1 MAAKRSIERAAKSA
15 LTKDEKARAKA
26 QAKSVT
32 DSFVNFAANLG
43 IGSDNLMSGSTYGFN
58 PVTRNRTMLE
68 WIHRGSWLG
77 GLAVDIVADD
87 MVRAGVELEGEIDPA
102 DIRRIEESITS
113 LKVWEGT
120 GNVVRWSRL
129 YGGALGVILIDGQ
142 DPSTP
147 LRINTIRKGQFCG
160 LQVLDRWMVEPSLND
175 LVTDLGPDL
184 GLPKYYRVTPNA
196 PALPRQTVHHS
207 RCIRLEG
214 VHLPYW
220 QRIME
225 QLWGISILERL
236 YDRMV
241 AFDSATTGAAQLVY
255 KAHLR
260 TLKIKDLRQVVAG
273 GPDAMNGLLAYVN
286 MMRRYQGI
294 EGINMIDAEDDF
306 QTDTHGAFSGLS
318 DALQQFG
325 QQISGALQ
333 IPLTRLFGQSPAGFS
348 SGDTDMRNYYDGIL
362 SAQVRDLKIPM
373 TRVYRC
379 AAASEDIVLP
389 DGFSLKFRSLWQL
402 SDDQKADI
410 AGKVVTAVTAAED
423 IIGRQTALKELKQ
436 SSQVTGI
443 FSNITDENINAAEAD
458 LPPSAEGLLKP
469 GEEPTQDGYTGPK
482 FAIIRGLDENQWQ
495 VESSDGER
503 LGVYPTVEQA
513 RRVAKSFE
521 DVWMKEYLKKSKS

>member
-1 MAAKRSIERAAKSA
+1 MAAKKSIERAAKTAISR
-15 LTKDEKARAKA
+15 DEKARAKA

-43 IGSDNLMSGSTYGFN
+43 IGTDNLMSGSTYGFN
-58 PVTRNRTMLE
+58 PITRNRVMLE

-87 MVRAGVELEGEIDPA
+87 MVRAGVELKGEIQPG
-102 DIRRIEESITS
+102 DIETIEECVTS
-113 LKVWEGT
+113 LKVWEGV

-142 DPSTP
+142 DSSTP
-147 LRINTIRKGQFCG
+147 LRINTIRKGQFRG
-160 LQVLDRWMVEPSLND
+160 LQVLDRWMVEPTLND
-175 LVTDLGPDL
+175 LVTELGPDM
-184 GLPKYYRVTPNA
+184 GLPKFYRVTPNA
-196 PALPRQTVHHS
+196 PGLARQTIHHS

-214 VHLPYW
+214 IHLPYW

-225 QLWGISILERL
+225 NLWGISVLERL

-260 TLKIKDLRQVVAG
+260 TLKIKDLRTVIAG
-273 GPDAMNGLLAYVN
+273 GDAAMNGLLSYVN

-294 EGINMIDAEDDF
+294 EGINMIDADDDF

-348 SGDTDMRNYYDGIL
+348 SGDTDMQNYYDGIL
-362 SAQVRDLKIPM
+362 SAQTRDLKIPM
-373 TRVYRC
+373 TRIYRC
-379 AAASEDIVLP
+379 AAASEGIELP
-389 DGFSLKFRSLWQL
+389 EGFAVKFKSLWQL
-402 SDDQKADI
+402 TDDQKADI
-410 AGKVVTAVTAAED
+410 AGKVVTAVTAAESSG
-423 IIGRQTALKELKQ
+423 IITRKVAMKELKQ
-436 SSQVTGI
+436 SSEVTGI
-443 FSNITDENINAAEAD
+443 FSNITDEDIEAAESD
-458 LPPSAEGLLKP
+458 LPPSAEGLLPPPGQEDPIAKP
-469 GEEPTQDGYTGPK
+469 VVPPFMKTPEGP
-482 FAIIRGLDENQWQ
+482 
-495 VESSDGER
+495 
-503 LGVYPTVEQA
+503 
-513 RRVAKSFE
+513 
-521 DVWMKEYLKKSKS
+521 